1 MPFYTS
7 GTSIWLALTISTG
20 ILLPACTKTTP
31 DGLTLIQPKRRTISS
46 DSKTYSNPGYG
57 NQATLVSNED
67 DLSHLLIDWAQKDAA
82 SCAEWITNEAGGKR
96 RITKLAR
103 IVLKSI
109 PTEDNLTRAAWA
121 EHFQQHSSLMTEA
134 AATWA
139 QQSPSQA
146 CDWLLKLDD
155 GEATLAAIDIA
166 VRHWTKSDPE
176 AASRY
181 LLTMESGR
189 KKDAAIL
196 AMSTSIAK
204 EDIESARLWIN
215 SIDDE
220 SMRIRVTT
228 ALQYL

>member
-1 MPFYTS
+1 MLFYSRRTAL
-7 GTSIWLALTISTG
+7 WLALTIS
-20 ILLPACTKTTP
+20 ICVIQPSCNKTTP
-31 DGLTLIQPKRRTISS
+31 DELTLPHPKSS
-46 DSKTYSNPGYG
+46 TTELESSASKAPILGSRM
-57 NQATLVSNED
+57 ALISNET
-67 DLSHLLIDWAQKDAA
+67 DLPSLLIDWARKDAVA
-82 SCAEWITNEAGGKR
+82 CAEWITNEAGSKR
-96 RITKLAR
+96 RMTKLAR

-109 PTEDNLTRAAWA
+109 PAEDNTTRAAWA

-139 QQSPSQA
+139 QQAPAQA
-146 CDWLLKLDD
+146 CDWLLKLDE

-166 VRHWTKSDPE
+166 IRFWTKSDPE

-181 LLTMESGR
+181 MLTMESGR

-204 EDIESARLWIN
+204 EDIESARLWID

-220 SMRIRVTT
+220 TLRLKVTT